1 MLKRTDTWHRYTTI
15 LMTLPSVMYGSFKSW
30 LNASDPET
38 AILSGNR
45 NRWKLLDNPDE
56 IASWFAGYFEKF
68 YNSTKK
74 QKLWFQYLHS
84 TKNTYF
90 FMQENARLQTLSTV
104 TEISSAIKE
113 LKRRKAHGL
122 DCIQNE
128 TLFLRTPT
136 LHMYLTPLQRNYQ
149 HRQNFIFLENR
160 SYHSYLQR

>member
-1 MLKRTDTWHRYTTI
+1 MKLQAD
-15 LMTLPSVMYGSFKSW
+15 
-30 LNASDPET
+30 
-38 AILSGNR
+38 
-45 NRWKLLDNPDE
+45 LLDILKNF
-56 IASWFAGYFEKF
+56 I
-68 YNSTKK
+68 TQ
-74 QKLWFQYLHS
+74 QKSKNFDSNIYILQ
-84 TKNTYF
+84 KNTYF
-90 FMQENARLQTLSTV
+90 FMQENARLQTLSKLPGGEITV